1 MYKDFKVFT
10 LVLRRLS
17 IGDRKHPLDHL
28 FGPNRDQSKIDVF
41 RLRNRSRCFRS
52 RHGTKNSP
60 LKSSQENAAW
70 PSVKIKKEE
79 KSDAPCNNNK
89 TLNTTANHM
98 DSLW

>member
-1 MYKDFKVFT
+1 M
-10 LVLRRLS
+10 LRRLS

-60 LKSSQENAAW
+60 LKSSQENAAR
-70 PSVKIKKEE
+70 PFEERRKERRPVQQHVNIE
-79 KSDAPCNNNK
+79 HNRKPHGQLKVINI
-89 TLNTTANHM
+89 TFLVVI
-98 DSLW
+98 